1 MDDVNV
7 ELDCCEIAVVER
19 VAVFL
24 SAQDSLGVVDEVDRE
39 EEGREAGI
47 D

>member
-7 ELDCCEIAVVER
+7 ELDCRQVAVVER

-24 SAQDSLGVVDEVDRE
+24 SAQDSLGVVDEVNRE
-39 EEGREAGI
+39 EEGREAGV